1 MLVNRKK
8 YGPQEKAKIALEA
21 LKGEL
26 TMNEITK
33 KYGVHASQIHAWK
46 KRLKDN
52 IVDLFSGR
60 KKQVDR
66 GKDQY
71 IDELHKQLGQL
82 TIEVNWLKKKS
93 ELFD

>member
-1 MLVNRKK
+1 MSVNRKR

-33 KYGVHASQIHAWK
+33 KYGVHATQINAWK
-46 KRLKDN
+46 KQLKDN
-52 IVDLFSGR
+52 ITDIFSGR

-66 GKDQY
+66 DKDQY

-93 ELFD
+93 DLFD